1 MFGLAPRKGNG
12 KSSPKNVSDFD
23 LEDLLDWN
31 MYLLKPMVW
40 GIAKACCKANDNYYL
55 LVQAI
60 VPVSR
65 SEYHV
70 SFDVKP
76 DFVLMSPG
84 GRLAHCWFQSRE
96 DRLTAL
102 V

>member
-1 MFGLAPRKGNG
+1 
-12 KSSPKNVSDFD
+12 
-23 LEDLLDWN
+23 

-84 GRLAHCWFQSRE
+84 GRSAHSWYESGE
-96 DRLTAL
+96 DRVTAL

>member
-12 KSSPKNVSDFD
+12 KSSPK
-23 LEDLLDWN
+23 
-31 MYLLKPMVW
+31 
-40 GIAKACCKANDNYYL
+40 

-84 GRLAHCWFQSRE
+84 GRSAHCWYESGE
-96 DRLTAL
+96 DRVTAL

>member
-55 LVQAI
+55 VVQAI
-60 VPVSR
+60 VPVFR
-65 SEYHV
+65 CEYHV
-70 SFDVKP
+70 LFDVK
-76 DFVLMSPG
+76 
-84 GRLAHCWFQSRE
+84 
-96 DRLTAL
+96 
-102 V
+102 